1 MYFIFVARVVSK
13 LDKSSDSSESQPLN
27 ILEKSVIR
35 DVSNDETSSDFRDEQ
50 PWNIRLSAEPTACE
64 VLKFE
69 RSRLS
74 RAEQPLNM
82 DSKQAT
88 FFVSKD
94 ERFTDF
100 KRSQFQNI

>member
-1 MYFIFVARVVSK
+1 M
-13 LDKSSDSSESQPLN
+13 
-27 ILEKSVIR
+27 R
-35 DVSNDETSSDFRDEQ
+35 DVSNDETSNNFRDEQ
-50 PWNIRLSAEPTACE
+50 PRNIPLSADPTARE

-69 RSRLS
+69 RSRRS

-82 DSKQAT
+82 ESKQAT

-100 KRSQFQNI
+100 KRSQFQNILRILRTFEVLNDERSRLVSEEQSWNIPHMPS